1 MQRAPDQRLLRRR
14 SDSSELVVPARQGDQ
29 IAAAIS
35 RGIGPARAG
44 ARLRIRARQK
54 AESLDVTRPHDSK
67 VAVIK
72 RRDLG
77 EAQPLGDSDHRGFDD
92 AKRQVQ
98 VDCTSWAMRRK
109 SCSSSSAM

>member
-1 MQRAPDQRLLRRR
+1 MAQIGHALSIPRHIGEQAQ
-14 SDSSELVVPARQGDQ
+14 ARGL
-29 IAAAIS
+29 
-35 RGIGPARAG
+35 GV
-44 ARLRIRARQK
+44 LARQK

-98 VDCTSWAMRRK
+98 VDCTSWAIRRK